1 MIKIVFFLLALT
13 ALAFGFAWLAD
24 QPGSVSL
31 SLAGQV
37 YEVDLVVAIGFALAL
52 IVISM
57 ILWSVVRFVF
67 RIPTLMSFTARMRR
81 RNKGLAALSR
91 GMIAASAG
99 DAKTAARSARDAEKL
114 MGDEPL
120 ALLLSAQA
128 AQLAG
133 DRAGAER
140 VFRRMIEQPGTKLLG
155 LRGMHVEARRR
166 GDEAAAAEYA
176 RQAHEIAAVPWAGQ
190 AMLERHALS
199 DDWKG
204 ALAIVETNLARKG
217 VTRAEADRQRAVLKT
232 AMAEQLRERDPAEA
246 LALSRE
252 AIKLA
257 PDLSPASALAGSLL
271 AQKGDLRRAGR
282 ILEAAWKRAPHP
294 DIARAYVDL
303 RHGDAAGDRL
313 NRAKALSRLAVGHPE
328 SLLIVARSALEAR
341 QFDLAR
347 RTMSELIENGR
358 RPTVRM
364 CLMMADIE
372 ETEHGPTGLMRE
384 WLARASRAPRDPAWV
399 ADGMISDRWL
409 PASPVTGHIDAF
421 RWETPVERL
430 AGAVEEAP
438 PQIWPDPSIKPEP
451 PEIAVTS
458 KPFWS
463 TSGSAAAIGS
473 AGAAASTAT
482 VESAA
487 EVESAATVAQ
497 NAPGPAAIVIESEP
511 ALPEKTGAEPAEQPQ
526 AAQSV
531 EAPAPVAAPPA
542 PAIIE
547 AAAPKGPAEL
557 EPAAPAT
564 LPNTAPPDEKP
575 PVAETETAVAV
586 DPKPGLPEHIVTAPD
601 DPGPE
606 SLTPPPAPPR
616 KRGLFG

>member
-1 MIKIVFFLLALT
+1 
-13 ALAFGFAWLAD
+13 
-24 QPGSVSL
+24 
-31 SLAGQV
+31 
-37 YEVDLVVAIGFALAL
+37 
-52 IVISM
+52 
-57 ILWSVVRFVF
+57 
-67 RIPTLMSFTARMRR
+67 
-81 RNKGLAALSR
+81 
-91 GMIAASAG
+91 
-99 DAKTAARSARDAEKL
+99 
-114 MGDEPL
+114 
-120 ALLLSAQA
+120 
-128 AQLAG
+128 
-133 DRAGAER
+133 
-140 VFRRMIEQPGTKLLG
+140 
-155 LRGMHVEARRR
+155 
-166 GDEAAAAEYA
+166 
-176 RQAHEIAAVPWAGQ
+176 
-190 AMLERHALS
+190 
-199 DDWKG
+199 
-204 ALAIVETNLARKG
+204 
-217 VTRAEADRQRAVLKT
+217 
-232 AMAEQLRERDPAEA
+232 
-246 LALSRE
+246 
-252 AIKLA
+252 
-257 PDLSPASALAGSLL
+257 
-271 AQKGDLRRAGR
+271 
-282 ILEAAWKRAPHP
+282 
-294 DIARAYVDL
+294 
-303 RHGDAAGDRL
+303 
-313 NRAKALSRLAVGHPE
+313 
-328 SLLIVARSALEAR
+328 
-341 QFDLAR
+341 
-347 RTMSELIENGR
+347 
-358 RPTVRM
+358 
-364 CLMMADIE
+364 MADIE

-482 VESAA
+482 VEIAA

-497 NAPGPAAIVIESEP
+497 NAHGPAAIVIESEP

-547 AAAPKGPAEL
+547 AAAPKEPAER
-557 EPAAPAT
+557 EAAPPAPS
-564 LPNTAPPDEKP
+564 PNAAPSDEKP

-586 DPKPGLPEHIVTAPD
+586 APKPGLPEHIVTAPD

-606 SLTPPPAPPR
+606 SLTPLPAPPR